1 MSVCTRTRRQFL
13 HSALGLAGL
22 GLLTSCGMP
31 PLLTQPAR
39 VPRIGYLARND
50 WPALRIQGFK
60 EGLREHGYVEGEN
73 MLIEWRSAERTD
85 QLRELA
91 AELVGLKV
99 DLIVAAGTPAIQA
112 ANEATSTIPIIMAT
126 SGDPVASRLI
136 PSFARPGGN
145 VTGLASLSI
154 GLSVKRFDLMKEA
167 LPGITRIGV
176 FWDPSSADKQN
187 DFRETAG
194 AAGAAGVEVRPL
206 YVEAAADL
214 EQAAEVIRTWHPDAL
229 VTLLDGLV
237 REVSDLALSARLPS
251 ICEGRG
257 FVLAGGMMSY
267 GPNPVSWSGHAATYI
282 DKILKGAK
290 PADLPVEQPTT
301 FEFWVNL
308 KTASELGITI
318 PQSVLQQATEAVQ

>member
-13 HSALGLAGL
+13 HTGIGLAGL
-22 GLLTSCGMP
+22 SLLTSCSLP
-31 PLLTQPAR
+31 PLLTQPSR
-39 VPRIGYLARND
+39 GPRIGHLARND
-50 WPALRIQGFK
+50 WPAIRLAGFK
-60 EGLREHGYVEGEN
+60 QGLGEHGYVEGEN
-73 MLIEWRSAERTD
+73 LLVEWRSAERSD
-85 QLRELA
+85 QLRDLA

-112 ANEATSTIPIIMAT
+112 AKDATNTIPIVMAT

-136 PSFARPGGN
+136 PSFARPVGN
-145 VTGLASLSI
+145 VTGLASVSN

-167 LPGITRIGV
+167 LPGITRVGV

-194 AAGAAGVEVRPL
+194 AARAAGVEVRPL

-214 EQAAEVIRTWHPDAL
+214 EQAAEVIRTWRPDAL

-237 REVSDLALSARLPS
+237 VEVSKLAMAAGLPS

-257 FVLAGGMMSY
+257 FVLSGGMMSY
-267 GPNPVSWSGHAATYI
+267 GPNPLSWNGHAASYVE
-282 DKILKGAK
+282 KILKGAK

-301 FEFWVNL
+301 FEFLINL
-308 KTASELGITI
+308 TTAQALGITL
-318 PQSVLQQATEAVQ
+318 PQSVLQQATEIVQ